1 MRAIILAAGMGTRLH
16 PLTLTTPKSLI
27 KIGGETLIER
37 QIKFLREACIDEIV
51 VVTGYLAEKFQ
62 FLVDKYGVKLV
73 YNDKY
78 DVYNN
83 FYTMYLVREYL
94 SEAYVIDADNYLH
107 ENFLQNTMRD
117 STYFSAY
124 KTNFKDEWLLKCNSD
139 NLVEE
144 IVIASGNGFILSG
157 VSFWTKEAGEI
168 LREILEEE
176 INKEGFGDLYWDNL
190 VKDNI
195 SKIKVVKQEISSTA
209 SFEID
214 DLNDLEKLENFLS
227 TIERNH
233 PITK

>member
-1 MRAIILAAGMGTRLH
+1 MRAIILAAGMGTRLR

-37 QIKFLREACIDEIV
+37 QIKFLREVCIDEIV

-94 SEAYVIDADNYLH
+94 SDAYVIDADNYLH
-107 ENFLQNTMRD
+107 ENFLKNKISN

-144 IVIASGNGFILSG
+144 IIIASGHGFILSG
-157 VSFWTKEAGEI
+157 VSFWTKEAGAT